1 MAGKNYI
8 WIQHCLYS
16 RIITPNVWVRWI
28 KSEEL
33 RFVHC
38 FFFLVVQAKTPI
50 TTGGTNEAFDAYHFF
65 FSFSEKNIIHIGR
78 GNLSCSILYHV
89 FRLGWKKYF
98 VVFGCGLETDGF
110 WRINPNNKVET
121 NPLRFIMMK
130 VTRKGIIYHKQK
142 VNTRAIQCD
151 HSDELE
157 PRLAA
162 STNSSMG
169 KAGRFHGW
177 PKPRASRQ
185 RHRFRASRG
194 MTVRV
199 WKIPNI
205 RQTQTKGS

>member
-1 MAGKNYI
+1 MFGFAELNRKSCASYI
-8 WIQHCLYS
+8 
-16 RIITPNVWVRWI
+16 V
-28 KSEEL
+28 
-33 RFVHC
+33 
-38 FFFLVVQAKTPI
+38 
-50 TTGGTNEAFDAYHFF
+50 FF
-65 FSFSEKNIIHIGR
+65 FSWCRQRHQLQQVALTKRSMHIIFFFHFR
-78 GNLSCSILYHV
+78 KKILFTSVEVIYRV
-89 FRLGWKKYF
+89 RYYIMFFVWVEKKYF

>member
-1 MAGKNYI
+1 
-8 WIQHCLYS
+8 
-16 RIITPNVWVRWI
+16 
-28 KSEEL
+28 
-33 RFVHC
+33 
-38 FFFLVVQAKTPI
+38 
-50 TTGGTNEAFDAYHFF
+50 
-65 FSFSEKNIIHIGR
+65 
-78 GNLSCSILYHV
+78 
-89 FRLGWKKYF
+89 
-98 VVFGCGLETDGF
+98 
-110 WRINPNNKVET
+110 
-121 NPLRFIMMK
+121 MMK